1 MVDKSIDHESDV
13 RVRVFNFDNFAM
25 QNKAN
30 SAYNF
35 SYYCKK
41 QINEIFSW
49 SAVLQTIEMT
59 IC

>member
-1 MVDKSIDHESDV
+1 MVDESIDHESDV

-49 SAVLQTIEMT
+49 SAVL
-59 IC
+59 